1 MSRKPVRKVP
11 DSLELIERILQ
22 RTTLTTQ
29 KVGHKTVEDVGG
41 KVYYDFLDFTRKE
54 RDNAVDNA
62 VRETQEAADRRLKKR
77 LEEARKKAEA
87 DKKQALEEA
96 RLEAER
102 TAARV
107 ADARDQLEAERIA
120 KLTWAFKI
128 EKEDALQKQ
137 WEECERIKK
146 KAVEDAIAAT
156 TRRLRKEFALEKELA
171 VAKALSLAREKFK
184 KRLEEAIRA
193 TRVECERIAAEEAAR
208 VAKLHREEV
217 LRLEHI
223 IEDLQRQICDEIEA
237 REMVQNDFKAIQQ
250 DYRRFLDYTDGKYH
264 SDYLM
269 RLRKHGMRYDVN
281 WDRRSSEDVD
291 IFPLPTFLHNYT
303 RQGKVRADDPS
314 AKVNRF
320 VAVHSR

>member
-11 DSLELIERILQ
+11 DTIELLERILQ
-22 RTTLTTQ
+22 RTTLSTQ
-29 KVGHKTVEDVGG
+29 RTGHNNVEDVGG
-41 KVYYDFLDFTRKE
+41 KVYGDFLNFTRQE
-54 RDNAVDNA
+54 RENAVNQA
-62 VRETQEAADRRLKKR
+62 VKEAEDRAERRLKKC
-77 LEEARKKAEA
+77 LQEAHRKAEA
-87 DKKQALEEA
+87 EKRRALEEA
-96 RLEAER
+96 RLEAEH

-107 ADARDQLEAERIA
+107 AEARDQREAERIA
-120 KLTWAFKI
+120 KLKWAFKI

-146 KAVEDAIAAT
+146 KAVEDAINET
-156 TRRLRKEFALEKELA
+156 TKRLKKEFALEKELA
-171 VAKALSLAREKFK
+171 IASALAIAREKFR

-193 TRVECERIAAEEAAR
+193 TKEECERIAAEEAAR
-208 VAKLHREEV
+208 VAKLHRDEV

-223 IEDLQRQICDEIEA
+223 IEDLQRQVRDEIEA

-269 RLRKHGMRYDVN
+269 RLRKHGMRYDHN
-281 WDRRSSEDVD
+281 WDRRDSEDVD

-303 RQGKVRADDPS
+303 KQGKVRADDPS
-314 AKVNRF
+314 AKENRF
-320 VAVHSR
+320 ARVQSR

>member
-1 MSRKPVRKVP
+1 MGCARN
-11 DSLELIERILQ
+11 LEEFSFTLLQ
-22 RTTLTTQ
+22 Q
-29 KVGHKTVEDVGG
+29 PDVGG
-41 KVYYDFLDFTRKE
+41 KVYHDFLDFTRKE
-54 RDNAVDNA
+54 REDSVNSA
-62 VRETQEAADRRLKKR
+62 VRETQEAAERRLKKC
-77 LEEARKKAEA
+77 LHDAYKKAEA
-87 DKKQALEEA
+87 DKQQALKEA
-96 RLEAER
+96 RLEAKQ

-107 ADARDQLEAERIA
+107 AEARDQLEAERIE

-128 EKEDALQKQ
+128 EKEEALQKQ

-156 TRRLRKEFALEKELA
+156 TKRLRKEFALEKELA
-171 VAKALSLAREKFK
+171 IAKALSVAREKFK
-184 KRLEEAIRA
+184 KRLEEAIK
-193 TRVECERIAAEEAAR
+193 TTKEECERKAAEEAAR

-223 IEDLQRQICDEIEA
+223 IEDLQRQIRDEIEA

-269 RLRKHGMRYDVN
+269 RLRKHGMRYDIF

-320 VAVHSR
+320 VALHST